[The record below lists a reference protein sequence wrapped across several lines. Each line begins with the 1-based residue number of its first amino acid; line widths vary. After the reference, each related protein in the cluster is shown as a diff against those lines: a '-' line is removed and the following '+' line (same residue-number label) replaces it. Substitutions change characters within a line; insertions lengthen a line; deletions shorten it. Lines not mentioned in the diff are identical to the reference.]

1 MPSIAQLRSALGSFA
16 DDKNDEQLL
25 QAVAEAKGQSVN
37 DVAGRYGY
45 NPTSSGPT
53 AKRFGASADQYQ
65 AGLYGLGEAVTG
77 ADFFKRNRIAN
88 EFSAN
93 VAMERAA
100 NQGAINSF
108 EQVQGVGDLPSY
120 VGGLAI
126 QSLPYVGEALVGGL
140 AARGLMSGTRAAA
153 TAARAAG
160 DTGALTAATRQLGAG
175 QIGGAVT
182 AAYPSSVADIL
193 QNQREQAGTTDLGS
207 AALYG
212 IPYAALNALGETGVI
227 ARGGVARG
235 GMAALDNLQGFT
247 GGLTRAGY
255 NAGRIALEESIGET
269 GQEMLNQRGRMAV
282 DPNAQFLSPEALAR
296 YKESAIGGA
305 FLGGAVGGAA
315 GGWRRTQEGGFD
327 LTQRDSNAPPPAPQ
341 QYGLI
346 TEPAPLQQR
355 IDEQLGIGLR
365 TTPKDYAKQF
375 EAAYNEPS
383 GQYANNPVTGLERQ
397 LSVGE
402 YLQSSSA
409 PLDLTAPTLVSAGA
423 TPGATTPS
431 IFSKTDEDLNAL
443 SIKPTKKSRNIYNY
457 MVNKGIDPTS
467 EEAEP
472 ILNALYENKFK
483 FATDAIG
490 AIIRARSP
498 RGTSTTPT
506 AGTPASVGTGAPV
519 VQGNLAPSGSIAP
532 VVGTVGG
539 NAPGVDAS
547 NAQTSISTT
556 PPGQSVTPIVTAT
569 GTPSGDQTSET
580 VETETKGQQ
589 TSATSGTTTATAAP
603 VTKTV
608 NGKNIRVVPI
618 KTANVV
624 APGRVVAP
632 GSLGA
637 AVTDKKI
644 VSSSGNQMGM
654 SPADNFEIAQI
665 RNEVQTILANTF
677 GERDAAIIYDG
688 LAEKLDQA
696 DIGTQTGL
704 SRGRISQLLNKK
716 GIKEKLDA
724 KTESRLRNLLEKLTV
739 SSNMAVKAFDESV
752 VDRDLEGAGLAVVN
766 SQGGSQS
773 NYLDR
778 TEKGVKL
785 KTKEAA
791 DELEG
796 LRDQLSVAE
805 KSDDVETVE
814 KLQTKINEIEA
825 KYTSPE
831 DRIAGK
837 TQLAYEQAQAAD
849 ALEAKIAV
857 AEKAGQTTVSLKNAK
872 VSLDDARGMV
882 EELRIKVN
890 DELDKTAALL
900 SALKAAPSEVK
911 PEVAAAQATAA
922 EARKRWNDAGRDLTK
937 LDTSDLQVLRTYTQ
951 SIKNLELSGKIA
963 TELQSRGETVGAT
976 NAVSEPSATSVP
988 VQEQPK
994 GGGEVR
1000 QGNAQGGQTTTARK
1014 TKAAPAET
1022 QVKSSEEQWN
1032 DLAKTFPQMPA
1043 YETLSADEK
1052 TRWADVAQRGVANLA
1067 AANTILSATI
1077 KAAPAEKVATP
1088 AATGTTETVEVI
1100 TPAAV
1105 EAHVEQTVDE
1115 VVADNP
1121 EATQINPEQQA
1132 ILEQPLA
1139 ALPEPQVQRLENHY
1153 NAKRGTSDFFTK
1165 LQNDV
1170 TAYATK
1176 GAQAVSGVIR
1186 DIIKAIHTGVLAV
1199 AMVFNPSVMTQNSE
1213 VIVVTPQ
1220 IVSTTTQVKA
1230 TIPAAAKANMSTA
1243 AQEAYQ
1249 TLYPAIKDRLIAEN
1263 KFMVITDKPNARLF
1277 IFNPNGSLFL
1287 QKKVLVGRTI
1297 GDFYKGNTD
1306 KVENRITPA
1315 GLFTLGLRDATR
1327 SANEKRTAGE
1337 YDFGK
1342 VFVLDKAID
1351 GEYSVTLFHSVW
1363 TNEKDAAQR
1372 LEALKKEGAADSRY
1386 SFGCIN
1392 VDKATFGSL
1401 VANNLNQMDGAALF
1415 VVPDKQ
1421 ELIGEFLTGDVA
1433 KNKAGKDELTRTT
1446 FTPKTETTTRTDVQ
1460 KNATNVAGGRTLTGK
1475 EEKFQ
1480 FGVDGVAKNPF
1491 PNSVVTNPVYH
1502 ATQNQFR
1509 VNDFKTGDIGIHFG
1523 DMRQAADRGGLML
1536 EAEVFGRMGAD
1547 TSASEIRR
1555 NFETAQNGPLDS
1567 QRGNRRMIK
1576 VFLDIKNPIQMKE
1589 PEGGGWHRPEAL
1601 RDALKA
1607 AGIVLPKALDNFIT
1621 GYAMSAPSARSGL
1634 GMLPAQRNVLD
1645 LIVKALK
1652 AQGYDGVIY
1661 KNKYEGKVSDR
1672 LFNPRQSSDPWFGK
1686 NSYIVFDNSQIS
1698 APEYDL
1704 AYGVNSEIHT
1714 EAPYLKADGH
1724 VLHLMVNDKIA
1735 KTFELV
1741 SQGLWNAFKGKP
1753 DAQENLLRNK
1763 DALEISDLAQT
1774 ELRRAE
1780 YTHREFAPL
1789 SRMEQG
1795 AIKAINENNQEDIFL
1810 YNEGAK
1816 NMAVRRSIA
1825 TLIFQAFLEN
1835 GKPLPKS
1842 TLTDLVASGNTRGVS
1857 TILKYAPASM
1867 LEGVTIPKFG
1877 VNSVAKN
1884 PYTAAELTKDIQEF
1898 IRADILGSKLIIV
1911 DNLQALLE
1919 SPLQDLK
1926 ALATAI
1932 GDKGAYGVAVDG
1944 KAYLIA
1950 NRIEKGD
1957 GRAKFMHEVGA
1968 HLGLEN
1974 LLPKVLFNRLTS
1986 QIEAW
1991 AKTDNGSVES
2001 KIAKAAQIR
2010 VEAANTPAADRL
2022 SELLAYFVEEAVQ
2035 AGIDPTA
2042 AGKES
2047 AALQSWFRTLWA
2059 AFKVAIR
2066 RLGFKTGAVTAQ
2078 DVVNLAFGAARL
2090 EITGTWHGT
2099 AADFRKFSHAF
2110 MNSGEGAQAFG
2121 WGTYL
2126 AQAKAVGEKY
2136 FLDDVFRKGGTLNIE
2151 PRFSKFTGTQYFV
2164 SNANGTWVDRFDNL
2178 KDAETFV
2185 KQKSTEGSL
2194 MRVDTSVSNDEMI
2207 NWDAP
2212 IADQPQLVKEFF
2224 KQVQF
2229 GGLQIKTGGDV
2240 YKALL
2245 AKFYKEA
2252 GNTSRWDDASKKTKL
2267 EIKKTTSQYL
2277 DAYGIKGHVFLDE
2290 GSRENTFN
2298 NTDFTKG
2305 NTTLSGIESLIN
2317 AYFTPGE
2324 IVNGYGGADKVI
2336 SFNPTNND
2344 VKVISVDTDGNP
2356 RRGERERVHF
2366 TMPSFKELSATLQKR
2381 GYTAKP
2387 SNRTRNVVIYNDK
2400 NIFRIGSETAADRQ
2414 RMKFGVNAPPT
2425 QSFVQQTIAALP
2437 KVLQQPVRNSI
2448 GVIRD
2453 VTGKYLDYAVF
2464 TGDLVNRAVAAG
2476 LPSAKDFVQTIA
2488 LSKAK
2493 AREAE
2498 QVVEKIADMYALV
2511 PDKDRGTGPASVN
2524 QFLFDST
2531 RESKWG
2537 YGKYRDDVM
2546 GDRFDKLSDE
2556 AKDFVKAVFDHGA
2569 TVLAQKKK
2577 VVLDSAVTEYDAMIK
2592 AAQDAGDLVVKA
2604 KLESE
2609 KAATLKRF
2617 QTLFKVR
2624 EGLPYAPI
2632 KRTGSNAVIA
2642 KSAEYIQ
2649 AELAKNTK
2657 RIKELESDSDHYH
2670 VSFTD
2675 GKWDARTLQ
2684 SQLQD
2689 QGFFQ
2694 DVQILERDDAVN
2706 SLYGGASALRELA
2719 SMRSR
2724 VEAAAAAGDKSSSK
2738 LLGVISQMYLE
2749 ALAENSARKSEMRR
2763 RGVAGEVDMVQS
2775 FAQQG
2780 RADAQFMAS
2789 VQYNPQVQDSLQKMR
2804 NDAKTGNRE
2813 RKSEIFNELSRR
2825 YIQSMDYHQNPWTNK
2840 LTRVSS
2846 LYFLATS
2853 PAYYLQNL
2861 TQPWIMTVPSMA
2873 GRHGYTEASGALFK
2887 AYTELGDVMKGSKLL
2902 KQQFDFSKVPADV
2915 RDAIKELVNRGK
2927 IDIGLDSEIGEFR
2940 VEGEGYVRE
2949 KLNSVDKAMRLAVQK
2964 VESINRLSSGI
2975 AAYRLELAKTNDK
2988 TKALDYADQILT
3000 DTHGDYTAFNAP
3012 RAFNNPVGK
3021 VMLQFRKFQLI
3032 QLAFHAK
3039 LIKDALQ
3046 GRERAAALKALGYS
3060 LSHTAA
3066 LAGVMGL
3073 PGYSA
3078 IAWAIGKMF
3087 SDEDDKYDVEEEIR
3101 KAIGDEGTSNLVL
3114 RGAPTIAGIDISG
3127 KVGAGNMLS
3136 VLPFNNA
3143 DVTTKAGL
3151 AQTFGTLVGGA
3162 SLGMIANQVDGLG
3175 LMMSGDWYKGL
3186 ERMMPK
3192 GVGDAMKAYRI
3203 STEGMTRRNG
3213 DVVLPPEEVS
3223 GVDTALQAIG
3233 ISPSE
3238 QTRVYERQQ
3247 VIRDQDQRFKDRAQ
3261 QITKDYVRA
3270 MREGDSE
3277 DAAKAREAWM
3287 KLQQVRME
3295 KGYTR
3300 QPLSTLLKAPQAQR
3314 QREKDTAGGVQFTK
3328 ANKRAVM
3335 EEAEL

>member
-1 MPSIAQLRSALGSFA
+1 MPSIAQLRTALGSFA

-53 AKRFGASADQYQ
+53 TKRFGASADQYQ

-108 EQVQGVGDLPSY
+108 EQVQGVSDLPSY

-212 IPYAALNALGETGVI
+212 VPYAALNALGETGVI

-235 GMAALDNLQGFT
+235 GMAALNSLQGFK
-247 GGLTRAGY
+247 GGLVRTGY

-269 GQEMLNQRGRMAV
+269 GQEMLNQGGRMAV

-327 LTQRDSNAPPPAPQ
+327 LTQRDSNAPPPPL
-341 QYGLI
+341 GLS
-346 TEPAPLQQR
+346 
-355 IDEQLGIGLR
+355 
-365 TTPKDYAKQF
+365 
-375 EAAYNEPS
+375 YNPNA
-383 GQYANNPVTGLERQ
+383 GQYVTFPDGSTRLASDPIIVDSTGNASLGANPPTAAGA
-397 LSVGE
+397 SI
-402 YLQSSSA
+402 
-409 PLDLTAPTLVSAGA
+409 DLTAPALVSAGA
-423 TPGATTPS
+423 TPGVTTPVPTRDPRGIELRDVFGVIPTPHS
-431 IFSKTDEDLNAL
+431 MQLYDE
-443 SIKPTKKSRNIYNY
+443 IKQSGLPL
-457 MVNKGIDPTS
+457 D
-467 EEAEP
+467 AD
-472 ILNALYENKFK
+472 ILAPVWAYAADKPMSGKRLEK
-483 FATDAIG
+483 AQQLLDG
-490 AIIRARSP
+490 AIIAAQK
-498 RGTSTTPT
+498 GTANVSTPNAPA

-519 VQGNLAPSGSIAP
+519 VQGNLAPTGSIAP
-532 VVGTVGG
+532 LVGTVGG
-539 NAPGVDAS
+539 NAPGANAT
-547 NAQTSISTT
+547 NAQTAISTT
-556 PPGQSVTPIVTAT
+556 PPGQSITPIVTAT
-569 GTPSGDQTSET
+569 GTPSGNQTSET
-580 VETETKGQQ
+580 SETIETETQGQQ
-589 TSATSGTTTATAAP
+589 APATSSTATATAAP

-608 NGKNIRVVPI
+608 NGKKV
-618 KTANVV
+618 
-624 APGRVVAP
+624 RVVAS

-637 AVTDKKI
+637 AVSNREMI
-644 VSSSGNQMGM
+644 VPIKGTQAELA
-654 SPADNFEIAQI
+654 PEKAAQVKQDADAA
-665 RNEVQTILANTF
+665 RNLLVRAF
-677 GERDAAIIYDG
+677 GERDTAILQDA
-688 LAEKLDQA
+688 LVENLPHAEVATKHG
-696 DIGTQTGL
+696 I
-704 SRGRISQLLNKK
+704 SRGRVVQIVSPANV
-716 GIKEKLDA
+716 KEKLA
-724 KTESRLRNLLEKLTV
+724 SVGGTEDQLRTLLGSLSAQTRAVSLTNDQIAQ
-739 SSNMAVKAFDESV
+739 SGNQAV
-752 VDRDLEGAGLAVVN
+752 VDRDLEGAGLAIVN
-766 SQGGSQS
+766 SQGGSQG
-773 NYLDR
+773 NVLDR

-785 KTKEAA
+785 KTKEVAA
-791 DELEG
+791 KLQG
-796 LRDQLSVAE
+796 LREQLSLAE
-805 KSDDVETVE
+805 KSDDLDTAE
-814 KLQTKINEIEA
+814 KVQKEINALEA
-825 KYTSPE
+825 EYVSPE
-831 DRIAGK
+831 ERIAGK
-837 TQLAYEQAQAAD
+837 TQMVYEQAQAAD
-849 ALEAKIAV
+849 ELEAKITE
-857 AEKAGQTTVSLKNAK
+857 AEQAGQTTVALKNAK
-872 VSLDDARGMV
+872 VSLDEARGMV

-900 SALKAAPSEVK
+900 NALKAAPSEVK

-963 TELQSRGETVGAT
+963 AELQSRGETVGAT

-1000 QGNAQGGQTTTARK
+1000 QGNAQGGQTTAARK

-1067 AANTILSATI
+1067 AANTILSAAV
-1077 KAAPAEKVATP
+1077 KAAPTENVATP
-1088 AATGTTETVEVI
+1088 AATGTAEKVEVI

-1132 ILEQPLA
+1132 ILEQPLS

-1153 NAKRGTSDFFTK
+1153 KAKRGTSDFFTK

-1176 GAQAVSGVIR
+1176 GAQAVAGAIR
-1186 DIIKAIHTGVLAV
+1186 DIIRAIHTGVLAV

-1230 TIPAAAKANMSTA
+1230 TIPAAAKASMSTA

-1249 TLYPAIKDRLIAEN
+1249 TLYPAIKDRLVAEN
-1263 KFMVITDKPNARLF
+1263 KFMVIMDKPNARLF

-1327 SANEKRTAGE
+1327 SENEKRTAGE

-1460 KNATNVAGGRTLTGK
+1460 KNATNVASRSGTVTGK
-1475 EEKFQ
+1475 EEKYL
-1480 FGVDGVAKNPF
+1480 FGV
-1491 PNSVVTNPVYH
+1491 
-1502 ATQNQFR
+1502 
-1509 VNDFKTGDIGIHFG
+1509 
-1523 DMRQAADRGGLML
+1523 
-1536 EAEVFGRMGAD
+1536 
-1547 TSASEIRR
+1547 
-1555 NFETAQNGPLDS
+1555 
-1567 QRGNRRMIK
+1567 GN
-1576 VFLDIKNPIQMKE
+1576 
-1589 PEGGGWHRPEAL
+1589 
-1601 RDALKA
+1601 
-1607 AGIVLPKALDNFIT
+1607 
-1621 GYAMSAPSARSGL
+1621 
-1634 GMLPAQRNVLD
+1634 
-1645 LIVKALK
+1645 
-1652 AQGYDGVIY
+1652 
-1661 KNKYEGKVSDR
+1661 
-1672 LFNPRQSSDPWFGK
+1672 
-1686 NSYIVFDNSQIS
+1686 
-1698 APEYDL
+1698 
-1704 AYGVNSEIHT
+1704 
-1714 EAPYLKADGH
+1714 
-1724 VLHLMVNDKIA
+1724 
-1735 KTFELV
+1735 
-1741 SQGLWNAFKGKP
+1741 
-1753 DAQENLLRNK
+1753 
-1763 DALEISDLAQT
+1763 
-1774 ELRRAE
+1774 
-1780 YTHREFAPL
+1780 
-1789 SRMEQG
+1789 
-1795 AIKAINENNQEDIFL
+1795 
-1810 YNEGAK
+1810 
-1816 NMAVRRSIA
+1816 
-1825 TLIFQAFLEN
+1825 
-1835 GKPLPKS
+1835 
-1842 TLTDLVASGNTRGVS
+1842 
-1857 TILKYAPASM
+1857 
-1867 LEGVTIPKFG
+1867 
-1877 VNSVAKN
+1877 VAKN

-1957 GRAKFMHEVGA
+1957 GRAKFMHEVGG

-1974 LLPKVLFNRLTS
+1974 LLPKVLFNKLTS
-1986 QIEAW
+1986 QIDAW
-1991 AKTDNGSVES
+1991 AKADNGSVES
-2001 KIAKAAQIR
+2001 KLAKAAKVR
-2010 VEAANTPAADRL
+2010 VEAANTPAADRQ
-2022 SELLAYFVEEAVQ
+2022 SEMLAYFIEEAVQ

-2066 RLGFKTGAVTAQ
+2066 RLGFKTSAVTAQ
-2078 DVVNLAFGAARL
+2078 DIVNLAFGAARL

-2099 AADFRKFSHAF
+2099 AADFRKFNHAF

-2126 AQAKAVGEKY
+2126 AQAKAVGKKY
-2136 FLDDVFRKGGTLNIE
+2136 FLDDVFRKSGKL
-2151 PRFSKFTGTQYFV
+2151 R
-2164 SNANGTWVDRFDNL
+2164 
-2178 KDAETFV
+2178 
-2185 KQKSTEGSL
+2185 EGSL
-2194 MRVDTSVSNDEMI
+2194 MRVDTSVSDNEMI

-2212 IADQPQLVKEFF
+2212 IADQPELVKEFLADVLT
-2224 KQVQF
+2224 KDTIAATWS
-2229 GGLQIKTGGDV
+2229 LPPAKQIKTGGDI
-2240 YKALL
+2240 YKYLL
-2245 AKFYKEA
+2245 AKFYRQA
-2252 GNTSRWDDASKKTKL
+2252 GNTGKWDYAEKKTKL
-2267 EIKKTTSQYL
+2267 KIKKEVSQFL
-2277 DAYGIKGHVFLDE
+2277 DDAGIKGHKFFDE
-2290 GSRENTFN
+2290 ASREDTFN
-2298 NTDFTKG
+2298 NTDFVKG
-2305 NTTLSGIESLIN
+2305 NTTISGIDALLN

-2324 IVNGYGGADKVI
+2324 IVNGYGGADRVI
-2336 SFNPTNND
+2336 SFNPVNND
-2344 VKVISVDTDGNP
+2344 VTVISVDNNGNP
-2356 RRGERERVHF
+2356 RRGERERTHF

-2381 GYTAKP
+2381 GYTSTP

-2400 NIFRIGSETAADRQ
+2400 NIFRVGTEVSADIQ
-2414 RMKFGVNAPPT
+2414 RMKFGVNTPPT

-2437 KVLQQPVRNSI
+2437 KVLQQPVRNSVGAI
-2448 GVIRD
+2448 KD
-2453 VTGKYLDYAVF
+2453 VAGKYLDYAVF

-2498 QVVEKIADMYALV
+2498 QAVEKIADMYALI

-2537 YGKYRDDVM
+2537 YGKYRNDVM
-2546 GDRFDKLSDE
+2546 GPRFDKLSKE
-2556 AKDFVKAVFDHGA
+2556 AQDFVKAVFDHGA

-2632 KRTGSNAVIA
+2632 KRTGDHAVIA
-2642 KSAEYIQ
+2642 KSTEYIQ
-2649 AELAKNTK
+2649 AELSNNTK
-2657 RIKELESDSDHYH
+2657 RIKELESDPDHYH

-2813 RKSEIFNELSRR
+2813 RKSELFNELSRR
-2825 YIQSMDYHQNPWTNK
+2825 YIQSMDYHQNPWLSK
-2840 LTRVSS
+2840 LTRASS

-2861 TQPWIMTVPSMA
+2861 TQPWIMTVPAMA
-2873 GRHGYTEASGALFK
+2873 GRHGYTESSGALFK

-2964 VESINRLSSGI
+2964 VESINRLSSAI

-2988 TKALDYADQILT
+2988 TKALDYADQVLT

-3046 GRERAAALKALGYS
+3046 GRERAAALKALTYS
-3060 LSHTAA
+3060 LGHTAA

-3073 PGYSA
+3073 PGYAA
-3078 IAWAIGKMF
+3078 IAWAISKVLSG
-3087 SDEDDKYDVEEEIR
+3087 DDDKYDVEEEIR

-3114 RGAPTIAGIDISG
+3114 RGAPTVAGMDISG

-3162 SLGMIANQVDGLG
+3162 SLGMVANQVDGLG

-3203 STEGMTRRNG
+3203 SNEGMTRRNG
-3213 DVVLPPEEVS
+3213 DVVLPAEEVT
-3223 GVDTALQAIG
+3223 GVDTLLQAIG
-3233 ISPSE
+3233 ISPIE
-3238 QTRVYERQQ
+3238 QARVYERQQ

-3261 QITKDYVRA
+3261 RITQDYVRA

-3287 KLQQVRME
+3287 NLQQVRME

>member
-108 EQVQGVGDLPSY
+108 DQVKGVGDLPSY

-160 DTGALTAATRQLGAG
+160 DKSALTAATRQLGAG

-212 IPYAALNALGETGVI
+212 VPYAALNALGETGVI

-235 GMAALDNLQGFT
+235 GMAALDNLKGFT

-255 NAGRIALEESIGET
+255 NAGRVALEESIGET
-269 GQEMLNQRGRMAV
+269 GQEMLNQGGRMAV

-327 LTQRDSNAPPPAPQ
+327 LTQKDNNAPPPPL
-341 QYGLI
+341 GLS
-346 TEPAPLQQR
+346 
-355 IDEQLGIGLR
+355 
-365 TTPKDYAKQF
+365 
-375 EAAYNEPS
+375 YNPNA
-383 GQYANNPVTGLERQ
+383 GQYVTFPDGSTRLASDPIIVDSTGNASLGANPPTAAGA
-397 LSVGE
+397 SI
-402 YLQSSSA
+402 
-409 PLDLTAPTLVSAGA
+409 DLTAPTPVSAGA
-423 TPGATTPS
+423 TPGATTPVPGATTPS
-431 IFSKTDEDLNAL
+431 IYSKTDEDLNAL
-443 SIKPTKKSRNIYNY
+443 GIKPTKKSRNIYDY
-457 MVNKGIDPTS
+457 MVKKGIDPTS

-483 FATDAIG
+483 FATDTIG

-539 NAPGVDAS
+539 NAPGVNAP
-547 NAQTSISTT
+547 NAQAAISTT

-569 GTPSGDQTSET
+569 GTPSGNQTSQT
-580 VETETKGQQ
+580 AQTIQTETQGQQ
-589 TSATSGTTTATAAP
+589 APATSGTTTATAAP

-608 NGKNIRVVPI
+608 NGKKVRVVPSG
-618 KTANVV
+618 T
-624 APGRVVAP
+624 
-632 GSLGA
+632 LGA
-637 AVTDKKI
+637 AVSNNGLI
-644 VSSSGNQMGM
+644 VPDSG
-654 SPADNFEIAQI
+654 
-665 RNEVQTILANTF
+665 VQTELAPEKAAQVKQDAAAARSLLVRAF
-677 GERDAAIIYDG
+677 GERDTAILHDA
-688 LAEKLDQA
+688 LVENLPHAEVATKHG
-696 DIGTQTGL
+696 I
-704 SRGRISQLLNKK
+704 SRGRVVQIVSPANV
-716 GIKEKLDA
+716 KEKLA
-724 KTESRLRNLLEKLTV
+724 AVGGTEDQLRTLLGALSTQTRLASLANDQIAQAG
-739 SSNMAVKAFDESV
+739 NQAV
-752 VDRDLEGAGLAVVN
+752 VDQDLEGAGLAIVN
-766 SQGGSQS
+766 SQGGSQG
-773 NYLDR
+773 NVLDR

-785 KTKEAA
+785 KTKEVAA
-791 DELEG
+791 KLEG
-796 LRDQLSVAE
+796 LREQLSLAE
-805 KSDDVETVE
+805 KSDDLDTAE
-814 KLQTKINEIEA
+814 KVQKEINALEA
-825 KYTSPE
+825 EYVSPE
-831 DRIAGK
+831 ERIAGK
-837 TQLAYEQAQAAD
+837 TQLVYEQAQAAD
-849 ALEAKIAV
+849 ELEAKIAV
-857 AEKAGQTTVSLKNAK
+857 AEKAGQTTVALKNEK
-872 VSLDDARGMV
+872 ISLGDARGIV
-882 EELRIKVN
+882 EELRLKVN
-890 DELDKTAALL
+890 DELGKTAALL
-900 SALKAAPSEVK
+900 SALKAPPSEVK

-963 TELQSRGETVGAT
+963 AELQSRGETVGAT
-976 NAVSEPSATSVP
+976 NAVSKPSATSVP
-988 VQEQPK
+988 VQEQSK

-1067 AANTILSATI
+1067 AANTILSATV

-1088 AATGTTETVEVI
+1088 AATGTAEAVEVI

-1139 ALPEPQVQRLENHY
+1139 ALPEPQVQRLEDHY

-1433 KNKAGKDELTRTT
+1433 KNKSGKDELTRTT

-1480 FGVDGVAKNPF
+1480 FG
-1491 PNSVVTNPVYH
+1491 
-1502 ATQNQFR
+1502 
-1509 VNDFKTGDIGIHFG
+1509 
-1523 DMRQAADRGGLML
+1523 
-1536 EAEVFGRMGAD
+1536 
-1547 TSASEIRR
+1547 
-1555 NFETAQNGPLDS
+1555 
-1567 QRGNRRMIK
+1567 
-1576 VFLDIKNPIQMKE
+1576 
-1589 PEGGGWHRPEAL
+1589 
-1601 RDALKA
+1601 
-1607 AGIVLPKALDNFIT
+1607 
-1621 GYAMSAPSARSGL
+1621 
-1634 GMLPAQRNVLD
+1634 
-1645 LIVKALK
+1645 
-1652 AQGYDGVIY
+1652 
-1661 KNKYEGKVSDR
+1661 
-1672 LFNPRQSSDPWFGK
+1672 
-1686 NSYIVFDNSQIS
+1686 
-1698 APEYDL
+1698 
-1704 AYGVNSEIHT
+1704 
-1714 EAPYLKADGH
+1714 
-1724 VLHLMVNDKIA
+1724 
-1735 KTFELV
+1735 
-1741 SQGLWNAFKGKP
+1741 
-1753 DAQENLLRNK
+1753 
-1763 DALEISDLAQT
+1763 
-1774 ELRRAE
+1774 
-1780 YTHREFAPL
+1780 
-1789 SRMEQG
+1789 
-1795 AIKAINENNQEDIFL
+1795 
-1810 YNEGAK
+1810 
-1816 NMAVRRSIA
+1816 
-1825 TLIFQAFLEN
+1825 
-1835 GKPLPKS
+1835 
-1842 TLTDLVASGNTRGVS
+1842 TD
-1857 TILKYAPASM
+1857 
-1867 LEGVTIPKFG
+1867 
-1877 VNSVAKN
+1877 SVAKN
-1884 PYTAAELTKDIQEF
+1884 PYTAAELTKDIKEF
-1898 IRADILGSKLIIV
+1898 IRADVLGSKLTIV
-1911 DNLQALLE
+1911 DSVNDLLNNPNPSVQAVG
-1919 SPLQDLK
+1919 K
-1926 ALATAI
+1926 ALF
-1932 GDKGAYGVAVDG
+1932 GKGAYGVAANG
-1944 KAYLIA
+1944 KAYLVA
-1950 NRIEKGD
+1950 NRIEQGQ

-1974 LLPKVLFNRLTS
+1974 LLSKSVYDSLTS
-1986 QIEAW
+1986 QINTW

-2001 KIAKAAQIR
+2001 KLAKAAQAR
-2010 VEAANTPAADRL
+2010 VEAANTPTADRP
-2022 SELLAYFVEEAVQ
+2022 SEMLAYFIEEAVQ
-2035 AGIDPTA
+2035 SGIDPTA
-2042 AGKES
+2042 AGKKS
-2047 AALQSWFRTLWA
+2047 AALAAWFRTLLTA
-2059 AFKVAIR
+2059 IQNAIR
-2066 RLGFKTGAVTAQ
+2066 RLGFKTEGLTAQ
-2078 DVVNLAFGAARL
+2078 DIVNLAFGAAKL
-2090 EITGTWHGT
+2090 ELSIAQT
-2099 AADFRKFSHAF
+2099 AGQK
-2110 MNSGEGAQAFG
+2110 
-2121 WGTYL
+2121 
-2126 AQAKAVGEKY
+2126 QAKFGFVG
-2136 FLDDVFRKGGTLNIE
+2136 LKGL
-2151 PRFSKFTGTQYFV
+2151 TQAGM
-2164 SNANGTWVDRFDNL
+2164 SD
-2178 KDAETFV
+2178 
-2185 KQKSTEGSL
+2185 KQKS
-2194 MRVDTSVSNDEMI
+2194 RFV
-2207 NWDAP
+2207 
-2212 IADQPQLVKEFF
+2212 
-2224 KQVQF
+2224 
-2229 GGLQIKTGGDV
+2229 
-2240 YKALL
+2240 L
-2245 AKFYKEA
+2245 AKLM
-2252 GNTSRWDDASKKTKL
+2252 DA
-2267 EIKKTTSQYL
+2267 
-2277 DAYGIKGHVFLDE
+2277 
-2290 GSRENTFN
+2290 N
-2298 NTDFTKG
+2298 
-2305 NTTLSGIESLIN
+2305 
-2317 AYFTPGE
+2317 GE
-2324 IVNGYGGADKVI
+2324 LRSDIWFDTGFIRGADKEWRTEI
-2336 SFNPTNND
+2336 SDKDAKFTFEKIMSGGNVRMDTPHKLGNILDHPKLFKLYPELANYSIEYDADLAPGNAAFIPTKKQILMSGQYVDDMSTLLHEIQHAIQELEGFGKGANPADMDVFNASVAIKWAASADLFNTPPEAKEAMVKYRDAVKAKKQAMLDRDNAIQPLPSGAPAPLTDAKRAALDRVFTTDKEAKAALKAMLNALNITRETFQKQLYQMVSGEIEARD
-2344 VKVISVDTDGNP
+2344 VEVRRQYDESLRRQVVPGESQGFPVDVQLVSDS
-2356 RRGERERVHF
+2356 RF
-2366 TMPSFKELSATLQKR
+2366 
-2381 GYTAKP
+2381 
-2387 SNRTRNVVIYNDK
+2387 SNSY
-2400 NIFRIGSETAADRQ
+2400 F
-2414 RMKFGVNAPPT
+2414 KFGVNAPPT
-2425 QSFVQQTIAALP
+2425 PSFVQQTIAALP

-2537 YGKYRDDVM
+2537 YGKYRNDVM

-2556 AKDFVKAVFDHGA
+2556 AKNFVKAVFDHGA

-2617 QTLFKVR
+2617 KTLFKVR

-2632 KRTGSNAVIA
+2632 KRTGSNAVVA
-2642 KSAEYIQ
+2642 KSTEYIQ

-2657 RIKELESDSDHYH
+2657 RIKELESDPNHYH

-2724 VEAAAAAGDKSSSK
+2724 VEAAAATENLAGDKSSSK

-2789 VQYNPQVQDSLQKMR
+2789 VQYNPQVQKSLQKMR

-3060 LSHTAA
+3060 LGHTAT

-3114 RGAPTIAGIDISG
+3114 RGAPTLAGMDISG

-3233 ISPSE
+3233 ISPVE

-3277 DAAKAREAWM
+3277 DASKAREAWM

>member
-1 MPSIAQLRSALGSFA
+1 MPSIAQLRTALGSFA

-53 AKRFGASADQYQ
+53 TKRFGASADQYQ

-193 QNQREQAGTTDLGS
+193 QNQREQSGGTTDLGS

-235 GMAALDNLQGFT
+235 GMAALDSLQGFT

-269 GQEMLNQRGRMAV
+269 GQEMLNQGGRMAV

-327 LTQRDSNAPPPAPQ
+327 LTQRDSNAPPPPL
-341 QYGLI
+341 GLS
-346 TEPAPLQQR
+346 
-355 IDEQLGIGLR
+355 
-365 TTPKDYAKQF
+365 
-375 EAAYNEPS
+375 YNPNA
-383 GQYANNPVTGLERQ
+383 GQYVTFPDGSTRLASDPIIVDSTGNASLGANPPTAAGA
-397 LSVGE
+397 SI
-402 YLQSSSA
+402 
-409 PLDLTAPTLVSAGA
+409 DLTAPAPVSAGA
-423 TPGATTPS
+423 TPGVTTPVPGATPVPTRDPRGIELRDVFGVIPTPHS
-431 IFSKTDEDLNAL
+431 MQLYDE
-443 SIKPTKKSRNIYNY
+443 IKQSGLPL
-457 MVNKGIDPTS
+457 D
-467 EEAEP
+467 AD
-472 ILNALYENKFK
+472 ILAPVWAYAADKPMSGKRLEK
-483 FATDAIG
+483 AQQLLDG
-490 AIIRARSP
+490 AIIAAQK
-498 RGTSTTPT
+498 GTANVSTPNAPA

-539 NAPGVDAS
+539 NAPGTNAP
-547 NAQTSISTT
+547 NAQAAISTT
-556 PPGQSVTPIVTAT
+556 PPGQSATPLGDAASPEGKVGPHEYRGTDRNAAMTQYTDLMISGKKPAAIVQVGDIQEGILTAASKSLGWPSKTVNSKSAGGAVLIVGVDKKSFDEATTALAKMDSVGETQDTATALGKALGYSDSDIQAWHDYQATWDKPLYKVKSPTTAT

-580 VETETKGQQ
+580 IETKAQGQQ
-589 TSATSGTTTATAAP
+589 APATSGTATATAAP

-608 NGKNIRVVPI
+608 NGKKV
-618 KTANVV
+618 
-624 APGRVVAP
+624 RVVAS

-637 AVTDKKI
+637 AVTDTKI
-644 VSSSGNQMGM
+644 VPTKGAQTELA
-654 SPADNFEIAQI
+654 PEKAAQVKQDADAA
-665 RNEVQTILANTF
+665 RNLLVRAF
-677 GERDAAIIYDG
+677 GERDTAILQDA
-688 LAEKLDQA
+688 LVENLPHAEVATKHG
-696 DIGTQTGL
+696 I
-704 SRGRISQLLNKK
+704 SRGRVVQIVSPANV
-716 GIKEKLDA
+716 KEKLA
-724 KTESRLRNLLEKLTV
+724 SVGGTEDQLRNLLGSLSAQTRAASLT
-739 SSNMAVKAFDESV
+739 NDQIAQAGNQAV
-752 VDRDLEGAGLAVVN
+752 VDRDLEGAGLAIVN
-766 SQGGSQS
+766 SQGGSQG
-773 NYLDR
+773 NVLDR

-785 KTKEAA
+785 KTKEVAA
-791 DELEG
+791 KLQG
-796 LRDQLSVAE
+796 LREQLSLAE
-805 KSDDVETVE
+805 KSDDLDTAE
-814 KLQTKINEIEA
+814 KVQKEINALEA
-825 KYTSPE
+825 EYVSPE
-831 DRIAGK
+831 ERIAGK
-837 TQLAYEQAQAAD
+837 TQLVYEQAQAAD
-849 ALEAKIAV
+849 ELEAKITE
-857 AEKAGQTTVSLKNAK
+857 AEQAGQTTVALKNAK
-872 VSLDDARGMV
+872 VSLDEARGMV

-900 SALKAAPSEVK
+900 SALKAPPSEVK

-951 SIKNLELSGKIA
+951 SINNLDLSGKIA
-963 TELQSRGETVGAT
+963 AELQSRGETVGAT
-976 NAVSEPSATSVP
+976 NAVSEPSAKSVP

-1067 AANTILSATI
+1067 AANTILSATV
-1077 KAAPAEKVATP
+1077 KAAPTENVATP
-1088 AATGTTETVEVI
+1088 AATGTTEKVEVI
-1100 TPAAV
+1100 TPAVV

-1132 ILEQPLA
+1132 ILEQPLS

-1153 NAKRGTSDFFTK
+1153 KAKRGTSDFFTK

-1176 GAQAVSGVIR
+1176 GAQAVAGAIR
-1186 DIIKAIHTGVLAV
+1186 DIIRAIHTGVLAV

-1213 VIVVTPQ
+1213 VIVVAPQ

-1249 TLYPAIKDRLIAEN
+1249 TLYPAIKDRLVAEN

-1327 SANEKRTAGE
+1327 SENEKRTAGE

-1433 KNKAGKDELTRTT
+1433 KNKSGKDELTRTT
-1446 FTPKTETTTRTDVQ
+1446 FTPKTETTTRTNVQ
-1460 KNATNVAGGRTLTGK
+1460 KNATSVAGGRSVVGK

-1480 FGVDGVAKNPF
+1480 
-1491 PNSVVTNPVYH
+1491 
-1502 ATQNQFR
+1502 
-1509 VNDFKTGDIGIHFG
+1509 
-1523 DMRQAADRGGLML
+1523 
-1536 EAEVFGRMGAD
+1536 
-1547 TSASEIRR
+1547 
-1555 NFETAQNGPLDS
+1555 
-1567 QRGNRRMIK
+1567 
-1576 VFLDIKNPIQMKE
+1576 
-1589 PEGGGWHRPEAL
+1589 
-1601 RDALKA
+1601 
-1607 AGIVLPKALDNFIT
+1607 
-1621 GYAMSAPSARSGL
+1621 
-1634 GMLPAQRNVLD
+1634 
-1645 LIVKALK
+1645 
-1652 AQGYDGVIY
+1652 
-1661 KNKYEGKVSDR
+1661 
-1672 LFNPRQSSDPWFGK
+1672 
-1686 NSYIVFDNSQIS
+1686 
-1698 APEYDL
+1698 
-1704 AYGVNSEIHT
+1704 
-1714 EAPYLKADGH
+1714 
-1724 VLHLMVNDKIA
+1724 
-1735 KTFELV
+1735 
-1741 SQGLWNAFKGKP
+1741 
-1753 DAQENLLRNK
+1753 
-1763 DALEISDLAQT
+1763 
-1774 ELRRAE
+1774 
-1780 YTHREFAPL
+1780 
-1789 SRMEQG
+1789 
-1795 AIKAINENNQEDIFL
+1795 
-1810 YNEGAK
+1810 
-1816 NMAVRRSIA
+1816 
-1825 TLIFQAFLEN
+1825 
-1835 GKPLPKS
+1835 
-1842 TLTDLVASGNTRGVS
+1842 
-1857 TILKYAPASM
+1857 
-1867 LEGVTIPKFG
+1867 FG

-1884 PYTAAELTKDIQEF
+1884 PYTAAELATDIQEF

-1957 GRAKFMHEVGA
+1957 GRAKFMHEVGG

-1974 LLPKVLFNRLTS
+1974 LLPKVLFNKLTS
-1986 QIEAW
+1986 QLDAW
-1991 AKTDNGSVES
+1991 AKADNGSVES
-2001 KIAKAAQIR
+2001 ELAKAAQIR
-2010 VEAANTPAADRL
+2010 VEAANTPAADRQ
-2022 SELLAYFVEEAVQ
+2022 SEMLAYFIEEAVQ

-2066 RLGFKTGAVTAQ
+2066 RLGFKTEAVTAQ
-2078 DVVNLAFGAARL
+2078 DIVNLAFGAARL

-2099 AADFRKFSHAF
+2099 AADFRKFNHAF
-2110 MNSGEGAQAFG
+2110 MSSGEGAQAFG

-2126 AQAKAVGEKY
+2126 AQRVGVAKGY
-2136 FLDDVFRKGGTLNIE
+2136 FVDDVKRKTTSRKFKTDSETLKKADVWLRKEAMTDASPTTINQAEQWANWIGKTL
-2151 PRFSKFTGTQYFV
+2151 PDWAY
-2164 SNANGTWVDRFDNL
+2164 ANGG
-2178 KDAETFV
+2178 KP
-2185 KQKSTEGSL
+2185 EGSL
-2194 MRVDTSVSNDEMI
+2194 MRVDTSVSDSEMI
-2207 NWDAP
+2207 DWDAP
-2212 IADQPQLVKEFF
+2212 IADQPPLVKEFLADF
-2224 KQVQF
+2224 LAEETTASAK
-2229 GGLQIKTGGDV
+2229 QIKTGSDI
-2240 YKALL
+2240 YKYLL

-2252 GNTSRWDDASKKTKL
+2252 GNTGKWDYAEKQTKL
-2267 EIKKTTSQYL
+2267 EIKKEVSQFL
-2277 DAYGIKGHVFLDE
+2277 DDVGIKGHKFLDQL
-2290 GSRENTFN
+2290 SRGDKFQSQIKLKQLQEVLQEKEIAVEKA
-2298 NTDFTKG
+2298 TKEAAKWEALQDKAPPEKKEYARK
-2305 NTTLSGIESLIN
+2305 TWLN
-2317 AYFTPGE
+2317 AVAARTSAEFQAEEVRQEVE
-2324 IVNGYGGADKVI
+2324 ILKQKVI
-2336 SFNPTNND
+2336 GLD
-2344 VKVISVDTDGNP
+2344 
-2356 RRGERERVHF
+2356 
-2366 TMPSFKELSATLQKR
+2366 
-2381 GYTAKP
+2381 
-2387 SNRTRNVVIYNDK
+2387 NRTRNVVIYNDK
-2400 NIFRIGSETAADRQ
+2400 NIFRVGTEVAADIQ
-2414 RMKFGVNAPPT
+2414 RMKFGVNTPPT
-2425 QSFVQQTIAALP
+2425 QSFVQQAISALP
-2437 KVLQQPVRNSI
+2437 KVLQQPVRNSV
-2448 GVIRD
+2448 GAIRD
-2453 VTGKYLDYAVF
+2453 VAGKYLDYAVF

-2498 QVVEKIADMYALV
+2498 QAVEKIADMYALV

-2537 YGKYRDDVM
+2537 YGKYRNDVM
-2546 GDRFDKLSDE
+2546 GPRFDKLSKE
-2556 AKDFVKAVFDHGA
+2556 AQDFVKAVFDHGA

-2577 VVLDSAVTEYDAMIK
+2577 VVLDSAVTEYDAMIE
-2592 AAQDAGDLVVKA
+2592 AAQDANDLPAKA

-2632 KRTGSNAVIA
+2632 KRTGDHAVVA
-2642 KSAEYIQ
+2642 KSTEYIQ

-2657 RIKELESDSDHYH
+2657 RIKELESDPDHYH

-2825 YIQSMDYHQNPWTNK
+2825 YIQSMEYYQNPWINK

-2988 TKALDYADQILT
+2988 TKALNYADQILT

-3012 RAFNNPVGK
+3012 RVFNNPVGK

-3046 GRERAAALKALGYS
+3046 GRERAAALKALTYS
-3060 LSHTAA
+3060 LGHTAA

-3073 PGYSA
+3073 PGYAA
-3078 IAWAIGKMF
+3078 IAWAISKVLSG
-3087 SDEDDKYDVEEEIR
+3087 DDDKYDVEEEIR

-3114 RGAPTIAGIDISG
+3114 RGAPTIAGMDISG

-3162 SLGMIANQVDGLG
+3162 SLGMVANQVDGLG
-3175 LMMSGDWYKGL
+3175 LMMAGDWYKGL

-3203 STEGMTRRNG
+3203 SNEGMTRRNG
-3213 DVVLPPEEVS
+3213 DVVLPAEEVT
-3223 GVDTALQAIG
+3223 GVDTLLQAIG
-3233 ISPSE
+3233 ISPIE
-3238 QTRVYERQQ
+3238 QARVYERQQ

-3261 QITKDYVRA
+3261 RITQDYVRA

-3277 DAAKAREAWM
+3277 NAAKAREAWM
-3287 KLQQVRME
+3287 NLQQVRME

>member
-53 AKRFGASADQYQ
+53 TKRFGASADQYQ

-108 EQVQGVGDLPSY
+108 EQVRGVGDLPSY

-160 DTGALTAATRQLGAG
+160 DTSALTAATGRLATG
-175 QIGGAVT
+175 QIAGAT
-182 AAYPSSVADIL
+182 AASYPSSVADIL
-193 QNQREQAGTTDLGS
+193 QNQREQAGTTDLTS

-212 IPYAALNALGETGVI
+212 VPYAALNALGETGVI

-235 GMAALDNLQGFT
+235 GMAALDNLKGFT

-255 NAGRIALEESIGET
+255 NAGRIGLEEAVGET

-305 FLGGAVGGAA
+305 LLGGVTGGAA
-315 GGWRRTQEGGFD
+315 GGWRRTQEGGVD
-327 LTQRDSNAPPPAPQ
+327 LTQKDTGTPALGLSYNPNA
-341 QYGLI
+341 
-346 TEPAPLQQR
+346 
-355 IDEQLGIGLR
+355 
-365 TTPKDYAKQF
+365 
-375 EAAYNEPS
+375 
-383 GQYANNPVTGLERQ
+383 GQYVTFPDGSTRLASDPIIVDSTGNASLGANPPTAAGA
-397 LSVGE
+397 SI
-402 YLQSSSA
+402 
-409 PLDLTAPTLVSAGA
+409 DLTAPTPVSAGA
-423 TPGATTPS
+423 TPGATTPVPGATPVPTRDPRGIELRDVFGVIPTPHS
-431 IFSKTDEDLNAL
+431 MQLYDE
-443 SIKPTKKSRNIYNY
+443 IKQSGLPLDADILAPVWAYA
-457 MVNKGIDPTS
+457 
-467 EEAEP
+467 AEKP
-472 ILNALYENKFK
+472 MSGKRLEKAQQLL
-483 FATDAIG
+483 DG
-490 AIIRARSP
+490 AIIAAQKGTANVS
-498 RGTSTTPT
+498 TSTTPT
-506 AGTPASVGTGAPV
+506 VGTPASVGTGAPV

-539 NAPGVDAS
+539 NAPGTNAP
-547 NAQTSISTT
+547 NAQAAISTT
-556 PPGQSVTPIVTAT
+556 PPGQSATPLVTTT
-569 GTPSGDQTSET
+569 GTPSGNQTAQT
-580 VETETKGQQ
+580 IQTETQGQQ
-589 TSATSGTTTATAAP
+589 APATSGTATATAAP

-608 NGKNIRVVPI
+608 NGKKVRVVPSG
-618 KTANVV
+618 T
-624 APGRVVAP
+624 
-632 GSLGA
+632 LGA
-637 AVTDKKI
+637 AVSNNGLI
-644 VSSSGNQMGM
+644 VPDSG
-654 SPADNFEIAQI
+654 
-665 RNEVQTILANTF
+665 VQTELAPEKAAQVKQDAAAARSLLVRAF
-677 GERDAAIIYDG
+677 GERDTAILHDA
-688 LAEKLDQA
+688 LVENLPHAEVATKHG
-696 DIGTQTGL
+696 I
-704 SRGRISQLLNKK
+704 SRGRVVQIVSPANV
-716 GIKEKLDA
+716 KEKLA
-724 KTESRLRNLLEKLTV
+724 AVGGTEDQLRTLLGALSTQTR
-739 SSNMAVKAFDESV
+739 SASLANDQIAQAGNQAV
-752 VDRDLEGAGLAVVN
+752 VDQDLEGAGLAIVN
-766 SQGGSQS
+766 SQGGSQG
-773 NYLDR
+773 NVLDR

-785 KTKEAA
+785 KTKEVAA
-791 DELEG
+791 KLEG
-796 LRDQLSVAE
+796 LREQLALAE
-805 KSDDVETVE
+805 KSDDLDTAE
-814 KLQTKINEIEA
+814 KVQKEINALEA
-825 KYTSPE
+825 EYVSPE
-831 DRIAGK
+831 ERIAGK
-837 TQLAYEQAQAAD
+837 TQMVYEQAQAAD
-849 ALEAKIAV
+849 ELEAKITE
-857 AEKAGQTTVSLKNAK
+857 AEQAGQTTVALKNAK
-872 VSLDDARGMV
+872 VTLDEARGIV

-890 DELDKTAALL
+890 AELDKTAALL
-900 SALKAAPSEVK
+900 NALKAAPSEVK
-911 PEVAAAQATAA
+911 PEVVAAQATAA

-963 TELQSRGETVGAT
+963 AELQSRGETIGAT

-1014 TKAAPAET
+1014 TKVAPAET
-1022 QVKSSEEQWN
+1022 KVKSSEEQWN

-1067 AANTILSATI
+1067 AANTILSAT
-1077 KAAPAEKVATP
+1077 
-1088 AATGTTETVEVI
+1088 
-1100 TPAAV
+1100 
-1105 EAHVEQTVDE
+1105 
-1115 VVADNP
+1115 
-1121 EATQINPEQQA
+1121 
-1132 ILEQPLA
+1132 
-1139 ALPEPQVQRLENHY
+1139 
-1153 NAKRGTSDFFTK
+1153 
-1165 LQNDV
+1165 
-1170 TAYATK
+1170 
-1176 GAQAVSGVIR
+1176 
-1186 DIIKAIHTGVLAV
+1186 
-1199 AMVFNPSVMTQNSE
+1199 
-1213 VIVVTPQ
+1213 
-1220 IVSTTTQVKA
+1220 VKA
-1230 TIPAAAKANMSTA
+1230 
-1243 AQEAYQ
+1243 
-1249 TLYPAIKDRLIAEN
+1249 
-1263 KFMVITDKPNARLF
+1263 
-1277 IFNPNGSLFL
+1277 
-1287 QKKVLVGRTI
+1287 
-1297 GDFYKGNTD
+1297 
-1306 KVENRITPA
+1306 
-1315 GLFTLGLRDATR
+1315 
-1327 SANEKRTAGE
+1327 
-1337 YDFGK
+1337 
-1342 VFVLDKAID
+1342 
-1351 GEYSVTLFHSVW
+1351 
-1363 TNEKDAAQR
+1363 
-1372 LEALKKEGAADSRY
+1372 
-1386 SFGCIN
+1386 
-1392 VDKATFGSL
+1392 
-1401 VANNLNQMDGAALF
+1401 
-1415 VVPDKQ
+1415 
-1421 ELIGEFLTGDVA
+1421 
-1433 KNKAGKDELTRTT
+1433 
-1446 FTPKTETTTRTDVQ
+1446 
-1460 KNATNVAGGRTLTGK
+1460 
-1475 EEKFQ
+1475 
-1480 FGVDGVAKNPF
+1480 
-1491 PNSVVTNPVYH
+1491 
-1502 ATQNQFR
+1502 
-1509 VNDFKTGDIGIHFG
+1509 
-1523 DMRQAADRGGLML
+1523 
-1536 EAEVFGRMGAD
+1536 
-1547 TSASEIRR
+1547 
-1555 NFETAQNGPLDS
+1555 
-1567 QRGNRRMIK
+1567 
-1576 VFLDIKNPIQMKE
+1576 
-1589 PEGGGWHRPEAL
+1589 
-1601 RDALKA
+1601 
-1607 AGIVLPKALDNFIT
+1607 
-1621 GYAMSAPSARSGL
+1621 
-1634 GMLPAQRNVLD
+1634 
-1645 LIVKALK
+1645 
-1652 AQGYDGVIY
+1652 
-1661 KNKYEGKVSDR
+1661 
-1672 LFNPRQSSDPWFGK
+1672 
-1686 NSYIVFDNSQIS
+1686 
-1698 APEYDL
+1698 
-1704 AYGVNSEIHT
+1704 
-1714 EAPYLKADGH
+1714 
-1724 VLHLMVNDKIA
+1724 
-1735 KTFELV
+1735 
-1741 SQGLWNAFKGKP
+1741 
-1753 DAQENLLRNK
+1753 
-1763 DALEISDLAQT
+1763 
-1774 ELRRAE
+1774 
-1780 YTHREFAPL
+1780 
-1789 SRMEQG
+1789 
-1795 AIKAINENNQEDIFL
+1795 
-1810 YNEGAK
+1810 
-1816 NMAVRRSIA
+1816 
-1825 TLIFQAFLEN
+1825 
-1835 GKPLPKS
+1835 
-1842 TLTDLVASGNTRGVS
+1842 
-1857 TILKYAPASM
+1857 APASM

-1877 VNSVAKN
+1877 VGSVAKN
-1884 PYTAAELTKDIQEF
+1884 PYTAAELTKDIKEF

-1944 KAYLIA
+1944 TAYLIA

-1991 AKTDNGSVES
+1991 AKADNGSVES

-2010 VEAANTPAADRL
+2010 VEAANTPAADRP
-2022 SELLAYFVEEAVQ
+2022 SEMLAYFVEEAVQ

-2099 AADFRKFSHAF
+2099 AADFRKFNHAF
-2110 MNSGEGAQAFG
+2110 MSSGEGAQAFG

-2126 AQAKAVGEKY
+2126 AQRVGVAKGY
-2136 FLDDVFRKGGTLNIE
+2136 FVDDVKRKTTSRKFKTDSETLKKADAWLRKEAMTDDSPATINQAEQWANWIGKTL
-2151 PRFSKFTGTQYFV
+2151 PDWAY
-2164 SNANGTWVDRFDNL
+2164 ANGG
-2178 KDAETFV
+2178 KP
-2185 KQKSTEGSL
+2185 EGSL

-2224 KQVQF
+2224 KQLQF
-2229 GGLQIKTGGDV
+2229 GGLQIKTGGDI

-2252 GNTSRWDDASKKTKL
+2252 GNTGSWKDADKQTKL

-2277 DAYGIKGHVFLDE
+2277 DAHGIKGHVFLDQL
-2290 GSRENTFN
+2290 SREDTFN

-2336 SFNPTNND
+2336 SFNPTNNN

-2381 GYTAKP
+2381 GYAAKP

-2400 NIFRIGSETAADRQ
+2400 NIFRVGSETAADRQ

-2511 PDKDRGTGPASVN
+2511 PDKDRGTGPTSVN

-2632 KRTGSNAVIA
+2632 KRTGSNAVVA

-2657 RIKELESDSDHYH
+2657 RIKELESDPDHYH

-3078 IAWAIGKMF
+3078 IAWAISKMF

-3114 RGAPTIAGIDISG
+3114 RGAPTITGMDISG

-3213 DVVLPPEEVS
+3213 DVVLPAEEVT
-3223 GVDTALQAIG
+3223 GVDTLLQAIG
-3233 ISPSE
+3233 ISPAE

-3277 DAAKAREAWM
+3277 DAAQAREAWM

-3314 QREKDTAGGVQFTK
+3314 QREKDTAGGVQFNK